1 MCRKGCILLVD
12 DDELVLDVSLQMLE
26 KAGYRAIGAKTSDEA
41 VQIYRGNRNNIDLI
55 ILDINLPDENGA
67 TTFKRI
73 RKINPDA
80 KVILSTGYTD
90 SSDIIELMKLGC
102 RSKLQKPY
110 TMSTLTEEVSMALG

>member
-1 MCRKGCILLVD
+1 MDRKGCILLVD
-12 DDELVLDVSLQMLE
+12 DDELVLDVGLQML
-26 KAGYRAIGAKTSDEA
+26 KRTGYSAIGAKTSDEA
-41 VQIYRGNRNNIDLI
+41 VEIYQRNSNNIDLV

-80 KVILSTGYTD
+80 KVILSTGYTE
-90 SSDIIELMKLGC
+90 SSDIIELMNLGC

-110 TMSTLTEEVSMALG
+110 TMSALTEEVSGALG

>member
-1 MCRKGCILLVD
+1 MD
-12 DDELVLDVSLQMLE
+12 DDELVLDVGIQMLE
-26 KAGYRAIGAKTSDEA
+26 KNGYGAIGARTSDEA
-41 VQIYRGNRNNIDLI
+41 VEIYRSNKNNIKLV

-80 KVILSTGYTD
+80 KVILSTGYTE
-90 SSDIIELMKLGC
+90 SSDIIELMNLGC

-110 TMSTLTEEVSMALG
+110 AMTRLTEDVSGALG

>member
-1 MCRKGCILLVD
+1 MDRKDCILLVD
-12 DDELVLDVSLQMLE
+12 DDELVLDVGLQMLE
-26 KAGYRAIGAKTSDEA
+26 KAGYSAVGAKTSDEA
-41 VQIYRGNRNNIDLI
+41 VAIYRENRNNIDLV

-73 RKINPDA
+73 RKINPGA
-80 KVILSTGYTD
+80 EVILSTGYTE

-110 TMSTLTEEVSMALG
+110 TMSTLTKEVSGALG

>member
-1 MCRKGCILLVD
+1 MGRKGCILLVD
-12 DDELVLDVSLQMLE
+12 DDELVLDVGLQMLE

-41 VQIYRGNRNNIDLI
+41 VEIYRGNKNNINLV

-73 RKINPDA
+73 RKINSNA
-80 KVILSTGYTD
+80 KVILSTGYTE
-90 SSDIIELMKLGC
+90 SSDIIELMNLGC

-110 TMSTLTEEVSMALG
+110 TMTRLTEEVSGALG

>member
-1 MCRKGCILLVD
+1 MGRKGCILLVD
-12 DDELVLDVSLQMLE
+12 DDELVLDVGLQMLE

-41 VQIYRGNRNNIDLI
+41 VEIYRGNKKSINLV

-80 KVILSTGYTD
+80 KVILSTGYTE
-90 SSDIIELMKLGC
+90 SSDIIELMNLGC
-102 RSKLQKPY
+102 RNRLQKPY
-110 TMSTLTEEVSMALG
+110 TMTRLTEEVSRALG